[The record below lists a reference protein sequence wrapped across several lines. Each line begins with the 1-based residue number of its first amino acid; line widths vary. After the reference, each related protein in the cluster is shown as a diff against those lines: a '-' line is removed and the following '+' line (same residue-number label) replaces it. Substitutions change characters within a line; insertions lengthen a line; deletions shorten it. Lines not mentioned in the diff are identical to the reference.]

1 MCQEDLP
8 GTSANDRPSAGR
20 SKNRAGLT
28 QLGQFAMGKGGEA
41 QLGATIRPG
50 LIQRIRSMDRME
62 TLKGVKQDL
71 TVLKSMWFK
80 KASGSDHAERL
91 ESFYGPQAAACEL
104 IYAAVSCMLGRI
116 GWLAGSGLSGR
127 LAVCDHIGS
136 HKLIQSLS
144 GALIPRPHV

>member
-1 MCQEDLP
+1 VPGGLARHISERSTVSRPFQEP
-8 GTSANDRPSAGR
+8 SRANPA
-20 SKNRAGLT
+20 RAVRHG
-28 QLGQFAMGKGGEA
+28 GGGEA